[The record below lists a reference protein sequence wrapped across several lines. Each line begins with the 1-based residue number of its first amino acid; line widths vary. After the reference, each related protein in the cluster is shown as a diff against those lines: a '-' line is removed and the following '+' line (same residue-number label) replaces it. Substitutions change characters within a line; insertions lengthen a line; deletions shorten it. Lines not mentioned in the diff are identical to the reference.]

1 MLWPDL
7 LCSLSPR
14 SQLAPLA
21 FSARFLLRSVKEP
34 TAHRQHPRAL
44 QQDLAV
50 AAAGQDENLMWLEMV
65 YPLAGQHAYNV
76 VVVIVV
82 RLLLHER

>member
-50 AAAGQDENLMWLEMV
+50 AAAGQDEKLMWLEMV
-65 YPLAGQHAYNV
+65 YPLVGQHAYNV

>member
-50 AAAGQDENLMWLEMV
+50 AAAGQDEKLMWLEMWLEMV
-65 YPLAGQHAYNV
+65 YPLAGQHA
-76 VVVIVV
+76 
-82 RLLLHER
+82 

>member
-7 LCSLSPR
+7 LCSLPPR